1 LKRAEIALQQQK
13 KFLDSI
19 IENIPNML
27 FVKEAE
33 SLKYI
38 RLNKAGEK
46 LLSRNRAEVIGKVDR
61 DIFSAEQADLFTDN
75 DRKALA
81 SKQVLDVPRVQ
92 VGNKETGNRIFH
104 TRKIG
109 LYDEADKPAFLLG
122 IAEDITAQLE
132 TEDQLRQAQKMEVV
146 GHLTGGVAHDF
157 NNMLGVMLGNAEI
170 ALDRLDDGD
179 KARAPVERV
188 VDAITRAAA

>member
-1 LKRAEIALQQQK
+1 
-13 KFLDSI
+13 
-19 IENIPNML
+19 
-27 FVKEAE
+27 
-33 SLKYI
+33 
-38 RLNKAGEK
+38 
-46 LLSRNRAEVIGKVDR
+46 
-61 DIFSAEQADLFTDN
+61 
-75 DRKALA
+75 
-81 SKQVLDVPRVQ
+81 
-92 VGNKETGNRIFH
+92 
-104 TRKIG
+104 